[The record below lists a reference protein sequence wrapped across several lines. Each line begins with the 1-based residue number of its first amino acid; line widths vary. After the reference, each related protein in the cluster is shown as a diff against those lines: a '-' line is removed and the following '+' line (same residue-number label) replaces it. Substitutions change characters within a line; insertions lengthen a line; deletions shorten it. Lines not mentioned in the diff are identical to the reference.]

1 MKYRDLHGRWGG
13 DDAGGGNRVCWS
25 GASVG
30 REEGRE
36 EEGVGE
42 IGAVEEIRSVGEG
55 ENEHE
60 ENEGNVAKHGANDE
74 NDEDDDDD
82 DDGEVDDDSGA
93 SMRGANFVGVRP
105 LTTVSQ
111 LNGIMASS
119 KAAFIKYVRLFSVL
133 CSSKI
138 EWV

>member
-1 MKYRDLHGRWGG
+1 
-13 DDAGGGNRVCWS
+13 
-25 GASVG
+25 VG

-55 ENEHE
+55 